1 MESDKLKELQN
12 KCYTATK
19 RLKKACYEC
28 NPKRRKSE
36 FITCPKCGSRYPKKC
51 ICEHD
56 DDFSCCRICLDSRS
70 LYSATSIKRI
80 ENCQRKLEDSL
91 KLLKAERN
99 RLEQS
104 DNPNWSK
111 FERSLSQVRS
121 KISDIF
127 ERHGFDDYN
136 TYTEKDFGNEVEIYA
151 RINARIGT
159 MSVHYVIMKEDGRIY
174 EK

>member
-1 MESDKLKELQN
+1 MESDKLKELCE

-51 ICEHD
+51 IYEHD
-56 DDFSCCRICLDSRS
+56 DDFSSCRICLDSRS

-80 ENCQRKLEDSL
+80 ENWQRKLKDIQKLIED
-91 KLLKAERN
+91 ERE
-99 RLEQS
+99 RLEQLAH
-104 DNPNWSK
+104 PNQSK
-111 FERSLSQVRS
+111 FERSLNQARNE
-121 KISDIF
+121 IEDIF
-127 ERHGFDDYN
+127 EEYEDDD
-136 TYTEKDFGNEVEIYA
+136 TYEIYGE
-151 RINARIGT
+151 IGGD
-159 MSVHYVIMKEDGRIY
+159 SVHYVIMKEDGAVY

>member
-1 MESDKLKELQN
+1 MESDKLKELSE

-19 RLKKACYEC
+19 RLKKACREC
-28 NPKRRKSE
+28 SPKRRKSE

-51 ICEHD
+51 IYEHD
-56 DDFSCCRICLDSRS
+56 DDFSSCRICLDSRS

-91 KLLKAERN
+91 KLLKAEREH
-99 RLEQS
+99 LEQL

-121 KISDIF
+121 KISGFF
-127 ERHGFDDYN
+127 ERHGFDDYD
-136 TYTEKDFGNEVEIYA
+136 TYTEKDFGNSVEIYA
-151 RINARIGT
+151 RINAKIGT
-159 MSVHYVIMKEDGRIY
+159 MTLRYVIMKDDGRIY